1 MKKATS
7 EMKNNELY
15 ERLRK
20 EMYPAVRK
28 DLEQSMMIGKTLT
41 LTDS

>member
-1 MKKATS
+1 MKKAKS
-7 EMKNNELY
+7 EMKKNGLY

-20 EMYPAVRK
+20 EMYPVVQK